1 MVCWEHDASRSHA
14 RIAARPGPG
23 PSIMHINL
31 ERCMPTKIHRRL
43 VVDRVTRLTTLSTD
57 QASQHVYDRIAA
69 RRVEPS
75 GAMSDDDFQAL
86 FLEAHLVTKERIAR
100 LITRLKSHRH
110 GHQFPP
116 KISAGEA
123 KSVARLSRYGHLI
136 DLSHDEIDIAI
147 SGIHERA
154 PWMRSAS
161 VAAMQGARATAG
173 RGTRLP
179 PMLIVGPP
187 GTGKT
192 TWATG
197 LTAALGLPSIVI
209 SATTRG
215 LFSLSGVEH
224 GWSTA
229 RPGDLISRMLTT
241 GVGNPIVVVD
251 EVDKAAGGAR
261 TTAGQS
267 MPGIADALLEM
278 IEPATAAAWTCP
290 SLGTRFD
297 ISGVS
302 WIMTAN
308 DLSRVPAPL
317 LDRVR
322 VIRISPPTRA
332 EAAEIARR
340 RARDQ
345 LDDDMADE
353 IAAAV
358 FASHREGAFSL
369 RSIDKL
375 IVSASEL
382 DRPTL
387 H

>member
-1 MVCWEHDASRSHA
+1 
-14 RIAARPGPG
+14 
-23 PSIMHINL
+23 MHINL
-31 ERCMPTKIHRRL
+31 ERCMPTKIPRRL

-57 QASQHVYDRIAA
+57 QAAQHVYDRIAA

-75 GAMSDDDFQAL
+75 GAMSDNDFRDL
-86 FLEAHLVTKERIAR
+86 FLEAHFVTKERIAR
-100 LITRLKSHRH
+100 LITRLKSRRP

-116 KISAGEA
+116 KISAAET
-123 KSVARLSRYGHLI
+123 KVVARLSRHGHLI

-173 RGTRLP
+173 AGTRLP
-179 PMLIVGPP
+179 PMLLVGPP

-192 TWATG
+192 TWSTG
-197 LTAALGLPSIVI
+197 LAEALGLPSIVI

-215 LFSLSGVEH
+215 LFALSGVES
-224 GWSTA
+224 GWTTA
-229 RPGDLISRMLTT
+229 RSGDLISRMLTT
-241 GVGNPIVVVD
+241 GVGNPIVVID
-251 EVDKAAGGAR
+251 EIDKAVGGAR
-261 TTAGQS
+261 TTAGQA
-267 MPGIADALLEM
+267 MAGIADALLEM
-278 IEPATAAAWTCP
+278 IEPATAAAWACP
-290 SLGTRFD
+290 YLGARFD

-308 DLSRVPAPL
+308 DLSRVPGPL

-340 RARDQ
+340 RALDQ

-353 IAAAV
+353 IADAV
-358 FASHREGAFSL
+358 FASHRDGKFSL

-375 IVSASEL
+375 ITAAGALS
-382 DRPTL
+382 RPAL

>member
-1 MVCWEHDASRSHA
+1 
-14 RIAARPGPG
+14 
-23 PSIMHINL
+23 
-31 ERCMPTKIHRRL
+31 MPTKIPRRL

-57 QASQHVYDRIAA
+57 QAAQHVYDRIAA

-75 GAMSDDDFQAL
+75 GAMSDDDFRDL
-86 FLEAHLVTKERIAR
+86 FLEAHFVTKERIAR
-100 LITRLKSHRH
+100 LITRLKARRT
-110 GHQFPP
+110 GHKFPS

-136 DLSHDEIDIAI
+136 DLSHDEIDVAI
-147 SGIHERA
+147 SGVHERA

-173 RGTRLP
+173 AGTRLP
-179 PMLIVGPP
+179 PILLVGPP

-197 LTAALGLPSIVI
+197 LAAAIGLPSIVI

-215 LFSLSGVEH
+215 LFALSGVEH

-229 RPGDLISRMLTT
+229 RPGELVSRMLST
-241 GVGNPIVVVD
+241 GVGNPVVVID
-251 EVDKAAGGAR
+251 EIDKAAGGAR
-261 TTAGQS
+261 TTAGQA

-278 IEPATAAAWTCP
+278 IEPATASAWSCP
-290 SLGTRFD
+290 YLGTRFD
-297 ISGVS
+297 ITGAS

-308 DLSRVPAPL
+308 DLSRVPGPL

-322 VIRISPPTRA
+322 VIRIAPPTRA

-340 RARDQ
+340 RARDR

-358 FASHREGAFSL
+358 FASHRDGKFSL

-375 IVSASEL
+375 IIAASAL
-382 DRPTL
+382 DRPAL

>member
-1 MVCWEHDASRSHA
+1 
-14 RIAARPGPG
+14 
-23 PSIMHINL
+23 
-31 ERCMPTKIHRRL
+31 MPTKIPRRL
-43 VVDRVTRLTTLSTD
+43 VVDRVTRLTTLSTE
-57 QASQHVYDRIAA
+57 QAAQHVYDRIAA

-75 GAMSDDDFQAL
+75 GAMSDDDFRTL
-86 FLEAHLVTKERIAR
+86 FLEVHLVTKERIAR
-100 LITRLKSHRH
+100 LITRLKSRRPA
-110 GHQFPP
+110 HQFPP
-116 KISAGEA
+116 KISAVET

-154 PWMRSAS
+154 PWMRGAS

-173 RGTRLP
+173 AGTRLP
-179 PMLIVGPP
+179 PMLLVGPP

-197 LTAALGLPSIVI
+197 LAAALGLPSIVI

-215 LFSLSGVEH
+215 LFALSGVES
-224 GWSTA
+224 GWTTA
-229 RPGDLISRMLTT
+229 RSGDLISHMLTT
-241 GVGNPIVVVD
+241 GVGNPVVVID
-251 EVDKAAGGAR
+251 EIDKAAGGAR
-261 TTAGQS
+261 TTAGQA

-278 IEPATAAAWTCP
+278 IESATASAWSCP
-290 SLGTRFD
+290 YLGARFD
-297 ISGVS
+297 ISNAS

-308 DLSRVPAPL
+308 DLSRVPKPL

-322 VIRISPPTRA
+322 VIEIGPPTRS

-340 RARDQ
+340 RAAEKLGDEVA
-345 LDDDMADE
+345 DDV
-353 IAAAV
+353 AAAV
-358 FASHREGAFSL
+358 YAAHREGSFSL

-375 IVSASEL
+375 IVAASGL
-382 DRPTL
+382 ARPAL

>member
-1 MVCWEHDASRSHA
+1 
-14 RIAARPGPG
+14 
-23 PSIMHINL
+23 
-31 ERCMPTKIHRRL
+31 MPTKIHRRL

-57 QASQHVYDRIAA
+57 QAAQHVYDRIEA

-75 GAMSDDDFQAL
+75 GVMSDDDFRDL
-86 FLEAHLVTKERIAR
+86 FLEARLVTKDRITR
-100 LITRLKSHRH
+100 LITRLKSRRP

-123 KSVARLSRYGHLI
+123 KAVARLSRYGHLI

-147 SGIHERA
+147 SGIHERS
-154 PWMRSAS
+154 PWMRGAS

-192 TWATG
+192 TWSTG
-197 LTAALGLPSIVI
+197 LAAALGLPSIVI

-215 LFSLSGVEH
+215 LFALSGVES
-224 GWSTA
+224 GWTTA
-229 RPGDLISRMLTT
+229 RSGDLISRMLTT
-241 GVGNPIVVVD
+241 CVGNPLVVVD
-251 EVDKAAGGAR
+251 EIDKASSGAR

-290 SLGTRFD
+290 YLGTRFD
-297 ISGVS
+297 ISGVI

-308 DLSRVPAPL
+308 DISRVPAPL

-322 VIRISPPTRA
+322 VIRISPPSRT

-340 RARDQ
+340 RA
-345 LDDDMADE
+345 LDHLDHEVADE

-358 FASHREGAFSL
+358 FASHRDEKFSL

-375 IVSASEL
+375 IIAASAL
-382 DRPTL
+382 DRPAL

>member
-1 MVCWEHDASRSHA
+1 
-14 RIAARPGPG
+14 
-23 PSIMHINL
+23 
-31 ERCMPTKIHRRL
+31 MPTKIHRRL
-43 VVDRVTRLTTLSTD
+43 VVDRVTRLTTLSTE
-57 QASQHVYDRIAA
+57 QAATHVYDRIAA

-75 GAMSDDDFQAL
+75 GAMSDDDDFRDL

-100 LITRLKSHRH
+100 LITRLKSRRP

-123 KSVARLSRYGHLI
+123 KAVARLSRYGHLI

-161 VAAMQGARATAG
+161 TAAMQGARATAG
-173 RGTRLP
+173 TGTRLP
-179 PMLIVGPP
+179 PMLLVGPP

-197 LTAALGLPSIVI
+197 LAAALGLPSIVI

-229 RPGDLISRMLTT
+229 RPGELVSRMLTT
-241 GVGNPIVVVD
+241 GVGNPVIVID
-251 EVDKAAGGAR
+251 EIDKASGGAR
-261 TTAGQS
+261 TTAGQA
-267 MPGIADALLEM
+267 MAGIADALLEM
-278 IEPATAAAWTCP
+278 IEPATAAAWACP
-290 SLGTRFD
+290 YLGARFD
-297 ISGVS
+297 ISGAS

-308 DLSRVPAPL
+308 VLSRVPAPL

-322 VIRISPPTRA
+322 VIRISPPSRA

-340 RARDQ
+340 RALDQ
-345 LDDDMADE
+345 LDHEVADE

-358 FASHREGAFSL
+358 FALHRDGKFSL

-375 IVSASEL
+375 ILTAGAL
-382 DRPTL
+382 NRPAL